1 MKIYYIRPVGPT
13 LYEKALN
20 EICTLKNKKVIKL
33 ITTGMCLL
41 MNCGYVLA
49 EEVSKEADKQQV
61 NPINTLGNS
70 AIDIFQTTL
79 TIIAIIM
86 ALFETGKAMLE
97 GDPKRIP
104 SIVAK
109 YGVGVICIYAIPYGY
124 FKIKEAFDGW
134 KVF

>member
-1 MKIYYIRPVGPT
+1 MKICYIRPVEPT
-13 LYEKALN
+13 LYEKAFN
-20 EICTLKNKKVIKL
+20 EICTLKDKKVVKL
-33 ITTGMCLL
+33 ITIGMCLL
-41 MNCGYVLA
+41 MNYGYVLA